1 MNLIETVNEW
11 QREIDKIMLSK
22 FLSLETQKELMQSL
36 YNKLHRDMKESYE
49 RKEISVRIKFTGLL
63 DEI

>member
-49 RKEISVRIKFTGLL
+49 RKEIAVRIKFTGLL
-63 DEI
+63 DDI

>member
-11 QREIDKIMLSK
+11 QKEIDKIMLSK

-36 YNKLHRDMKESYE
+36 YDKLHRDMKESYE

>member
-36 YNKLHRDMKESYE
+36 YDKLHRDMKESYE
-49 RKEISVRIKFTGLL
+49 RKSLQVC
-63 DEI
+63 

>member
-36 YNKLHRDMKESYE
+36 YDKLHRDMKESYE
-49 RKEISVRIKFTGLL
+49 RKEIAVRIKFTGLL

>member
-22 FLSLETQKELMQSL
+22 LLSLETQKELMQSL
-36 YNKLHRDMKESYE
+36 YDKLHRDMKESYE
-49 RKEISVRIKFTGLL
+49 RKEIAVRIKFTGLL

>member
-36 YNKLHRDMKESYE
+36 YDKLHRDMKESYE

>member
-36 YNKLHRDMKESYE
+36 YDKLHRDMKESYE
-49 RKEISVRIKFTGLL
+49 RKEIAVRIKFTGLL
-63 DEI
+63 DDI

>member
-22 FLSLETQKELMQSL
+22 FLSLETQKELMKSL
-36 YNKLHRDMKESYE
+36 HDKLHRDMKESYE
-49 RKEISVRIKFTGLL
+49 RKEIAVRIKFTGLL
-63 DEI
+63 DDI

>member
-1 MNLIETVNEW
+1 MNLIEKVNEW

-49 RKEISVRIKFTGLL
+49 RKEIAVRIKFTGLL
-63 DEI
+63 DDI

>member
-36 YNKLHRDMKESYE
+36 YDKLHRDMKESYE

-63 DEI
+63 DDI

>member
-11 QREIDKIMLSK
+11 QKEIDKIMLSK

-36 YNKLHRDMKESYE
+36 YDKLHRDMKESYE
-49 RKEISVRIKFTGLL
+49 RKEIAVRIKFTGLL